1 MREGLRARLSE
12 YNFSSTLRRQ
22 HTLIKCLSASMKPP
36 IAARLPATRSKFE
49 KGAIMTTHPTY
60 RSIIVL
66 VAAAL
71 LTLAISPAQADP
83 PISVTP
89 KSVMAGKS
97 AVLTIK
103 SNGFLD
109 LSQVPP
115 AQISINPGT
124 GVSNIRF
131 SNATPQSV
139 TLSFDLAS
147 TAAAGER
154 ALVIT
159 ADDVTISTRLVVQS
173 APPAACSPSNCHP
186 PRRCEDGSCVRPAC
200 SRENCLPPRSCND
213 FGVCARP
220 EVCSPACRPGQECKN
235 QICVPA
241 T

>member
-1 MREGLRARLSE
+1 
-12 YNFSSTLRRQ
+12 
-22 HTLIKCLSASMKPP
+22 
-36 IAARLPATRSKFE
+36 
-49 KGAIMTTHPTY
+49 MTTHPTY
-60 RSIIVL
+60 RSIVVL

-71 LTLAISPAQADP
+71 LTLVISPAQADP

-89 KSVMAGKS
+89 KSVMAGKP

-115 AQISINPGT
+115 VQISINPGT

-147 TAAAGER
+147 TATAGER

-159 ADDVTISTRLVVQS
+159 ADDVTISTRLVVES

-186 PRRCEDGSCVRPAC
+186 PRKCEDGSCVRPTC
-200 SRENCLPPRSCND
+200 SRENCRPPRFCND
-213 FGVCARP
+213 FGVCVRA
-220 EVCSPACRPGQECKN
+220 EVCSPPCGLGRECKN
-235 QICVPA
+235 QRCVPIM
-241 T
+241 